1 MKKKL
6 LLIGIAL
13 AVLIA
18 AYLLWTFRTVT
29 PEAPPAAEPAAADN
43 TSDGAAESAY
53 TSPIDFAALQE
64 RCGDIYAWLDI
75 PDTDI
80 SYPVVQNADDTY
92 YLTRD
97 IDGNYDAAGSLF
109 TESAYNGTAMD
120 DPVTVIYGHRMN
132 SNVMFSTL
140 QKTYSDPDSFHAHRE
155 VVLYLPEQEIHAQVF
170 AAVPYDN
177 RHILYNYNFESAR
190 MTRLFLNSVREVRAI
205 GANLETEDFP
215 EEGDRMLILS
225 TCLQGN
231 RQMRYLVLAK
241 WTPS

>member
-1 MKKKL
+1 M
-6 LLIGIAL
+6 
-13 AVLIA
+13 
-18 AYLLWTFRTVT
+18 
-29 PEAPPAAEPAAADN
+29 
-43 TSDGAAESAY
+43 
-53 TSPIDFAALQE
+53 
-64 RCGDIYAWLDI
+64 
-75 PDTDI
+75 
-80 SYPVVQNADDTY
+80 VQNEDDTY

-109 TESAYNGTAMD
+109 TESAYNGTSMD

-140 QKTYSDPDSFHAHRE
+140 QKTYSDPEGFAAHRE
-155 VVLYLPEQEIHAQVF
+155 VVLYLPDQEIHAQVF

-177 RHILYNYNFESAR
+177 RHILYNYNFENAR
-190 MTRLFLNSVREVRAI
+190 MTRLFLNSIREVRAI
-205 GANLETEDFP
+205 GANLEPEDFP

-231 RQMRYLVLAK
+231 RQMRFLVLAK

>member
-6 LLIGIAL
+6 LLIGGVL

-18 AYLLWTFRTVT
+18 AYLLWTYR
-29 PEAPPAAEPAAADN
+29 PAAPASPPLAEPAEPDATADS
-43 TSDGAAESAY
+43 TVAEY
-53 TSPIDFAALQE
+53 TSPIDFPALQE

-80 SYPVVQNADDTY
+80 SYPLVQNADDTY
-92 YLTRD
+92 YLTHD
-97 IDGNYDAAGSLF
+97 IDGNYAAEGALF
-109 TESAYNGTAMD
+109 TESAYNGTDMT

-132 SNVMFSTL
+132 SSVMFSTL
-140 QKTYSDPDSFHAHRE
+140 QKTYSDAESFAAHRE
-155 VVLYLPEQEIHAQVF
+155 VVLYLPEQEIHATVF

-177 RHILYNYNFESAR
+177 RHILYNYNFENAR

-205 GANLETEDFP
+205 GANMEPDDFP
-215 EEGDRMLILS
+215 AEGDRMLILS